1 MNSKRW
7 NVNNS
12 QLQRPET
19 MKEYLKG
26 AKISTGLQIKLPDQP
41 YTTRIELL
49 EKLSSAKKIIHV
61 GFTDHKDIILT
72 KIKGNVWLHKRL
84 MDVSERCIGID
95 INCEAVEFVRNELG
109 IGDIYCLDI
118 MSDGLPHDLKNT
130 KWDSIILGEVL
141 EHIDNPVLF
150 LKNLKDKVSSSVEKI
165 ILTVPN
171 AFRYANFDF
180 ALKGK
185 EVINS
190 DHRYWFTPYTI
201 MKILTMAEIEIENV
215 YMVETY
221 HNSENYE
228 ITAKNPILRDDIVI
242 SGKF

>member
-1 MNSKRW
+1 MKLKRW

-19 MKEYLKG
+19 IKEYLEG
-26 AKISTGLQIKLPDQP
+26 TKISTGLQVKFPDQP
-41 YTTRIELL
+41 YATRIELL
-49 EKLSSAKKIIHV
+49 EKLSSSKKIIHV
-61 GFTDHKDIILT
+61 GFTDHKDIIRA
-72 KIKGNVWLHKRL
+72 KIKANVWLHKRL
-84 MDVSERCIGID
+84 MNVSERCIGID
-95 INCEAVEFVRNELG
+95 INCETVEFVRSELG
-109 IGDIYCLDI
+109 IGDIYCSDI
-118 MSDGLPHDLKNT
+118 TSDGLPSDLKNT
-130 KWDSIILGEVL
+130 KWDCIILGEVL

-150 LKNLKDKVSSSVEKI
+150 LKNLKDKVSSSVERI

-171 AFRYANFDF
+171 AFRYANLDF

-201 MKILTMAEIEIENV
+201 MKVLTMAKIQIENV
-215 YMVETY
+215 FMVETY

-228 ITAKNPILRDDIVI
+228 ITSKNPILRDDIVI